1 MKTVAFVFDMD
12 GVIVDSNPYHKIAL
26 QTFCQRL
33 GFDLDEQEMIH
44 KIYGRTNKEWIS
56 NLFGNDITAELLA
69 QYGIEKELLYQEL
82 YQPYIQPLAG
92 LKDFLQILDKQA
104 IPRAIATSAP
114 RMNVDFTLGNTGL
127 SNFFSTIL
135 DESHVLHG
143 KPNPEIYL
151 KAAAALQLL
160 PEQCIV
166 FEDSLSGVAAAKA
179 AGCKV
184 VGVLTTH
191 SAAELAD
198 ADMTIEGFTNLQP
211 EKIYRQINLYQD

>member
-1 MKTVAFVFDMD
+1 MITAAFVFDMD

-26 QTFCQRL
+26 QKFCKRL
-33 GFDLDEQEMIH
+33 GFDLDEQEMVH

-56 NLFGNDITAELLA
+56 NLFDGHIQTDLLA

-82 YQPYIQPLAG
+82 YKPHIQPLAG
-92 LKDFLQILDKQA
+92 LKEFLQILDNQA
-104 IPRAIATSAP
+104 IPKAIATSAP
-114 RMNVDFTLGNTGL
+114 RINVDFTLGYTGL
-127 SNFFSTIL
+127 SGFFSTIL
-135 DESHVLHG
+135 DESHVSHG

-151 KAAAALQLL
+151 KAAAALQLP

-191 SAAELAD
+191 SADELAHT
-198 ADMTIEGFTNLQP
+198 DMTIEDFTNLQP
-211 EKIYRQINLYQD
+211 EKIYRQINLL